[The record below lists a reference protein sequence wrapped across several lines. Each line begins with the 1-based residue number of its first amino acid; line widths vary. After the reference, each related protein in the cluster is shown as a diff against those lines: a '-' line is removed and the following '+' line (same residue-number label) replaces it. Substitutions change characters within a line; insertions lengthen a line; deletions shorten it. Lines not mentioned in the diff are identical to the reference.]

1 MDTKIKSLL
10 RQITLLSDYSKLKEM
25 ISKLNEFKN
34 SYNDSQDNLI
44 KIGIIEFFISI
55 NPLLSKWKENDIHE
69 ISNNFI

>member
-55 NPLLSKWKENDIHE
+55 NPLLSKWKENGIHE